1 VKNHSKALNN
11 LMATKATEDEQFGLI
26 QSFVL
31 GADFPDM
38 PKLNHDH
45 TAVIVSASVLE
56 NGLAPA
62 LSKRFVTLE
71 ANIAYPSAVI
81 GTAVPFETVLT
92 DLLGRRSFVCRP
104 TMKLVVSRGDT
115 MTPPA
120 KLAAMTAAST
130 FGE

>member
-1 VKNHSKALNN
+1 MKNHSKALNN

-56 NGLAPA
+56 NGLALA

-71 ANIAYPSAVI
+71 ANIAYPSAVMELR
-81 GTAVPFETVLT
+81 FHL
-92 DLLGRRSFVCRP
+92 
-104 TMKLVVSRGDT
+104 KLS
-115 MTPPA
+115 
-120 KLAAMTAAST
+120 
-130 FGE
+130 